1 MTATPQSKKPA
12 AKCASGPVYTRAARR
27 SGRVR
32 IRSATGPRYRGLDMA
47 AVTDP
52 ITTTVTEEPESR
64 VRVAVQVPPS
74 ELERRVQ
81 DAARQIGRDMRLPGF
96 RKGKIPPPV
105 VIRQVGRDAVL
116 DEAVRSSLGRWY
128 SDAIDAA
135 GIVPVG
141 EPELD
146 FPEMPTA
153 GEPLE
158 FSFEIGV
165 RPVATLGEYKGV
177 EAPRRDTEPDPK
189 QIDEQLQQL
198 RDRAARLE
206 TKDGAAEAGDFVV
219 MDFTGYLEGEPFPG
233 GEGRDQMVE
242 LGTGTLIPGF
252 EDQLVGMS
260 AGEEKHIEVQFP
272 DEYQAEHLAGQPAT
286 FDITVKEIKVKELPE
301 LDDDFASDNAGF
313 DTLDELKE
321 DLGSKLRADAEK
333 RVDGEYR
340 EAVLD
345 AVAANATV
353 EIPDAL
359 VVSRAKELFDR
370 MMHSLS
376 HQGITREAY
385 MSITGKSED
394 EVLEDAKPD
403 AEQALRREAVIA
415 AVIEAEDIKP
425 SDGDILEALQPAA
438 VQENTTP
445 EKLRARL
452 EKNGRLAELQNDLS
466 QGLALDVLVDSAKPV
481 AAPAEEPHDHEH
493 DHEGHD
499 H

>member
-1 MTATPQSKKPA
+1 
-12 AKCASGPVYTRAARR
+12 
-27 SGRVR
+27 
-32 IRSATGPRYRGLDMA
+32 MA

-52 ITTTVTEEPESR
+52 ITTTVTEQPESR
-64 VRVAVQVPPS
+64 VRVAVQVPPT

-105 VIRQVGRDAVL
+105 VIRQVGLDAVL

-128 SDAIDAA
+128 SDAIDAS

-189 QIDEQLQQL
+189 QIDDQLQEL

-206 TKDGAAEAGDFVV
+206 TKEGAAVAGDFVV
-219 MDFTGYLEGEPFPG
+219 MDFIGYLEGEAFPG

-286 FDITVKEIKVKELPE
+286 FDITVKEVKVKELPE

-321 DLGSKLRADAEK
+321 DLASKLRDDAEK
-333 RVDGEYR
+333 RVVGEYR

-370 MMHSLS
+370 MLHSLS
-376 HQGITREAY
+376 HQGINREAY

-415 AVIEAEDIKP
+415 AVIAAEDIRP

-466 QGLALDVLVDSAKPV
+466 QGMAMDLLVESAKPV
-481 AAPAEEPHDHEH
+481 AAPAEEPHDHE
-493 DHEGHD
+493 GHD

>member
-1 MTATPQSKKPA
+1 
-12 AKCASGPVYTRAARR
+12 
-27 SGRVR
+27 
-32 IRSATGPRYRGLDMA
+32 MA

-52 ITTTVTEEPESR
+52 ITTTVAEQPESR
-64 VRVAVQVPPS
+64 VRVAVQVSPD
-74 ELERRVQ
+74 ELNRRLQ
-81 DAARQIGRDMRLPGF
+81 DAARQIGRDLRLPGF

-116 DEAVRSSLGRWY
+116 EEAVRSSLGRWY
-128 SDAIDAA
+128 SSAIDAS

-141 EPELD
+141 DPDLD
-146 FPEMPTA
+146 FPEMPEA
-153 GEPLE
+153 GAPLE

-165 RPVATLGEYKGV
+165 RPVAALGDYKGV

-189 QIDEQLQQL
+189 QIDDQVEQL
-198 RDRAARLE
+198 RERAARLE
-206 TKDGAAEAGDFVV
+206 TKEGAADAGDFVV
-219 MDFTGYLEGEPFPG
+219 MDFKGYLEGEAFPG

-252 EDQLVGMS
+252 EDQLVGAS
-260 AGEEKHIEVQFP
+260 AGDEKHIEVQFP

-286 FDITVKEIKVKELPE
+286 FDITVKEVKVKELPE

-313 DTLDELKE
+313 DTLEELRE
-321 DLGSKLRADAEK
+321 DLAAKLREDAEK

-353 EIPDAL
+353 EIPEAL
-359 VVSRAKELFDR
+359 VEARAKELFDR
-370 MMHSLS
+370 MIHSLS

-425 SDGDILEALQPAA
+425 SDGDVLEALTAAA

-445 EKLRARL
+445 EKLRGRL

-466 QGLALDVLVDSAKPV
+466 QGMAMDVLVEHAKPV
-481 AAPAEEPHDHEH
+481 AAPAEAPHDHDH
-493 DHEGHD
+493 GDHEGHD

>member
-1 MTATPQSKKPA
+1 
-12 AKCASGPVYTRAARR
+12 VHRRALAR
-27 SGRVR
+27 SVRVR
-32 IRSATGPRYRGLDMA
+32 IRSATGPRYRDRDMA
-47 AVTDP
+47 AVTDL
-52 ITTTVTEEPESR
+52 ITTTVTEQPESR
-64 VRVAVQVPPS
+64 VRVAVQVSPA
-74 ELERRVQ
+74 ELDRRLL
-81 DAARQIGRDMRLPGF
+81 DAARQIGRDLRLPGF

-116 DEAVRSSLGRWY
+116 EEAVRSSLGRWY
-128 SDAIDAA
+128 SDAIDES

-146 FPEMPTA
+146 FPDMPEA
-153 GEPLE
+153 GQPLE

-189 QIDEQLQQL
+189 AIDDQVQQL

-206 TKDGAAEAGDFVV
+206 TKEGAAEAGDFVV
-219 MDFTGYLEGEPFPG
+219 MDFIGYLEGEAFPG

-252 EDQLVGMS
+252 EDQLVGAS

-272 DEYQAEHLAGQPAT
+272 DEYQAEHLAGRPAT
-286 FDITVKEIKVKELPE
+286 FDITVKEVKVKELPE

-313 DTLDELKE
+313 DTMDELRE
-321 DLGSKLRADAEK
+321 DLASKLREDAEK

-353 EIPDAL
+353 EIPEAL
-359 VVSRAKELFDR
+359 IESRAKELFDR
-370 MMHSLS
+370 MIHSLS

-394 EVLEDAKPD
+394 EVLADAKPD

-425 SDGDILEALQPAA
+425 SDGDVLEALQPAA
-438 VQENTTP
+438 VQENTSP
-445 EKLRARL
+445 EKLRGRL
-452 EKNGRLAELQNDLS
+452 EKNGRLAELQNDLA
-466 QGLALDVLVDSAKPV
+466 QGMAMDFLVEHAVPV
-481 AAPAEEPHDHEH
+481 AAPAEEAHDHDHDH

>member
-1 MTATPQSKKPA
+1 
-12 AKCASGPVYTRAARR
+12 
-27 SGRVR
+27 
-32 IRSATGPRYRGLDMA
+32 MA

-52 ITTTVTEEPESR
+52 ITTSVTEQPESR
-64 VRVAVQVPPS
+64 VRVAVQVPPT

-105 VIRQVGRDAVL
+105 VIRQVGLDAVL

-128 SDAIDAA
+128 SDAIDAS

-189 QIDEQLQQL
+189 QIDDQLQEL

-206 TKDGAAEAGDFVV
+206 TKEGAAVAGDFVV
-219 MDFTGYLEGEPFPG
+219 MDFIGYLEGEAFPG

-286 FDITVKEIKVKELPE
+286 FDITVKEVKVKELPE

-321 DLGSKLRADAEK
+321 DLASKLRDDAEK
-333 RVDGEYR
+333 RVVGEYR

-370 MMHSLS
+370 MLHSLS
-376 HQGITREAY
+376 HQGINREAY

-415 AVIEAEDIKP
+415 AVIAAEDIRP

-466 QGLALDVLVDSAKPV
+466 QGMAMDLLVESAKPV
-481 AAPAEEPHDHEH
+481 AAPAEEPHDHE
-493 DHEGHD
+493 GHD

>member
-1 MTATPQSKKPA
+1 
-12 AKCASGPVYTRAARR
+12 
-27 SGRVR
+27 
-32 IRSATGPRYRGLDMA
+32 MA

-52 ITTTVTEEPESR
+52 ITTTVTEQPESR
-64 VRVAVQVPPS
+64 VRVAVQVPPT

-105 VIRQVGRDAVL
+105 VIRQVGLDAVL

-128 SDAIDAA
+128 SDAIDAS

-165 RPVATLGEYKGV
+165 RPVATLGGYKGV

-189 QIDEQLQQL
+189 QIDDQLQEL

-206 TKDGAAEAGDFVV
+206 TKEGAAVAGDFVV
-219 MDFTGYLEGEPFPG
+219 MDFIGYLEGEAFPG

-286 FDITVKEIKVKELPE
+286 FDITVKEVKVKELPE

-321 DLGSKLRADAEK
+321 DLASKLRDDAEK
-333 RVDGEYR
+333 RVVGEYR

-370 MMHSLS
+370 MLHSLS
-376 HQGITREAY
+376 HQGINREAY

-415 AVIEAEDIKP
+415 AVIAAEDIRP

-466 QGLALDVLVDSAKPV
+466 QGMAMDLLVESAKPV
-481 AAPAEEPHDHEH
+481 AAPAEDPH